1 MAESNHPNSPN
12 LPQPTSTQSSVQ
24 QNQTDDMALIKLMLE
39 QMQHDIAILKSKD
52 TSNNETSGTP
62 QG

>member
-1 MAESNHPNSPN
+1 MAKSNHPNSPN
-12 LPQPTSTQSSVQ
+12 IPQPTSTQSSVQ

-39 QMQHDIAILKSKD
+39 QMQHDIVILKSKD